1 MSWSILLY
9 CVFDSLTFSLFT
21 VELIR
26 RRNSFCWFDKRS
38 ASGLCIRWIF
48 LFLVESVV
56 FVTASVELA
65 RILCHDYRD
74 SRVITVGRHFG
85 FFLIYKLEGV
95 IALVVCFVYIFE
107 DAIFFYLQFTDG
119 EALITSCFCS
129 AETSG
134 IDESVFDFLE
144 EYVVELF
151 IHCYCF
157 RQIFGMNSFLFP
169 CSYLGSFVL
178 KGYVADENVVDC
190 KEIDEMLSLL
200 FEQHEQNFN
209 TVMLLDLFSY
219 FFFFFLISFTLAIK

>member
-9 CVFDSLTFSLFT
+9 CVFDSLTFSLLT

-38 ASGLCIRWIF
+38 ASGLCIRWFF
-48 LFLVESVV
+48 LFLVESIV
-56 FVTASVELA
+56 FVAASVELA

-85 FFLIYKLEGV
+85 FFLIYKLEDV

-107 DAIFFYLQFTDG
+107 DAIFFYLQFADD
-119 EALITSCFCS
+119 EAMITSCFCS

-190 KEIDEMLSLL
+190 KEIDEMLSLF
-200 FEQHEQNFN
+200 FEQHEQNFQYWD
-209 TVMLLDLFSY
+209 VAGSFSLL
-219 FFFFFLISFTLAIK
+219 FFFLISFTLAIK